1 MASKRIPDIVLSSGQ
16 KIPILGLG
24 TVMHGEDQNK
34 TYQAVRD
41 AINSGYR
48 LIDTAAMYQ
57 TEPEIGRAI
66 KDSIANGEV
75 TRDQLFIVTKVWLD
89 SLKRDKVL
97 ESAKASCERLGLDYV
112 NLLLVHAPM
121 PTIPG
126 KPFQPDND
134 LDIYNETWKGMEDA
148 QKAGLTKLIGVSNYN
163 AKQIDETIK
172 VAEIKPV
179 VNEVESHPFLNQS
192 KLQAHCESR
201 GIKLI
206 AYSPLG
212 GTPRENET
220 AAAVTDQTVRNQ
232 LLDNKLVKELAEKYG
247 KSPAQILIKYHP
259 ARGLIVIPKSVTKE
273 RIQQN
278 ADIFDFELTKQEID
292 QLNAFHNGTRYL
304 HFKNSAMIHHK
315 NFPFNDEY

>member
-1 MASKRIPDIVLSSGQ
+1 MTSIKIPDIVLSSGQ
-16 KIPILGLG
+16 KMPILGLG
-24 TVMHGEDQNK
+24 TVMFGEDKNK
-34 TYQAVRD
+34 TYQAVRE
-41 AINSGYR
+41 AINAGYR

-66 KDSIANGEV
+66 KDSIVDGEI
-75 TRDQLFIVTKVWLD
+75 TRDQLFIVTKVWTD

-112 NLLLVHAPM
+112 DLLLVHTPM

-126 KPFQPDND
+126 KSFEPDND
-134 LDIYNETWKGMEDA
+134 VDIYNETWKGMEDA
-148 QKAGLTKLIGVSNYN
+148 QKAGFTKSIGVSNYN

-179 VNEVESHPFLNQS
+179 VNEVESHPLLNQS

-212 GTPRENET
+212 GTPRKSDMST
-220 AAAVTDQTVRNQ
+220 TVTDQNVRNQ
-232 LLDNKLVKELAEKYG
+232 LVNNDLVKKLAEKYG

-273 RIQQN
+273 RIEQN
-278 ADIFDFELTKQEID
+278 ANIFDFDLTEQEIE
-292 QLNAFHNGTRYL
+292 QLNALHNGTRYL
-304 HFKNSAMIHHK
+304 HFKTSSIVNHK
-315 NFPFNDEY
+315 NFPFHDEY

>member
-1 MASKRIPDIVLSSGQ
+1 MAPTRIPDIVLFSGQ
-16 KIPILGLG
+16 KIPVLGLG

-66 KDSIANGEV
+66 KDAISNREV
-75 TRDQLFIVTKVWLD
+75 TRDQLFIVTKVWID
-89 SLKRDKVL
+89 SLKREKVL

-126 KPFQPDND
+126 KSFQPDND

-148 QKAGLTKLIGVSNYN
+148 QKAGLTKSIGVSNYN

-172 VAEIKPV
+172 V
-179 VNEVESHPFLNQS
+179 
-192 KLQAHCESR
+192 R
-201 GIKLI
+201 
-206 AYSPLG
+206 
-212 GTPRENET
+212 T
-220 AAAVTDQTVRNQ
+220 
-232 LLDNKLVKELAEKYG
+232 
-247 KSPAQILIKYHP
+247 
-259 ARGLIVIPKSVTKE
+259 
-273 RIQQN
+273 
-278 ADIFDFELTKQEID
+278 
-292 QLNAFHNGTRYL
+292 
-304 HFKNSAMIHHK
+304 
-315 NFPFNDEY
+315 